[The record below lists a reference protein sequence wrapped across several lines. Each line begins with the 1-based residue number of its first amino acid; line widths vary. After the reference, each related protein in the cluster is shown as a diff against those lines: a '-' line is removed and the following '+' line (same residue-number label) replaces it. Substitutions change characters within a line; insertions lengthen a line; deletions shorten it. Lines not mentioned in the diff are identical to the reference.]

1 MNMNTWLKTV
11 AVATTLALTTLSL
24 TACQSSEKSEQQ
36 VSAQINTQV
45 FYLDRS
51 MLPPGAELTLTLE
64 DVSLMD
70 VAATKISTKT
80 ITLETAPP
88 YNVALDYDA
97 SLIKP
102 GMRYS
107 VRANITKGDRL
118 LYTSTSNND
127 PFAKPG
133 KTLEIKLTKI
143 NKTIA
148 VKPNAPLTNTYWKA
162 ITFFDNEVATPEG
175 ARELFLQMRNE
186 NQMRGFA
193 GCNNF
198 QGQFE
203 QTESELTFSRVA
215 ATMMACEGRSMEL
228 ENQMHQVINATTS
241 FKIVGDSLT
250 LYNQDKTRIGYFE
263 AVYF

>member
-1 MNMNTWLKTV
+1 MNTWLKT
-11 AVATTLALTTLSL
+11 LALTTTFAFTTLTL
-24 TACQSSEKSEQQ
+24 TACQSNEEVTTQA
-36 VSAQINTQV
+36 VAQINTKV

-70 VAATKISTKT
+70 VAAKKISSKT

-88 YNVALDYDA
+88 FNTALEYDD

-102 GMRYS
+102 GMRYN
-107 VRANITKGDRL
+107 VRATITKGDRL

-148 VKPNAPLTNTYWKA
+148 VRPKAPLTNTYWKA
-162 ITFFDNEVATPEG
+162 ISLFDETIATPEG
-175 ARELFLQMRNE
+175 ARELFLQMRDQNRV
-186 NQMRGFA
+186 RGFA

-198 QGQFE
+198 NGEYKQQDN
-203 QTESELTFSRVA
+203 QLTFDKVA
-215 ATMMACEGRSMEL
+215 TTMMACVGTATDLEG
-228 ENQMHQVINATTS
+228 QMHQALGASVS
-241 FKIVGDSLT
+241 YKIVGDSLT
-250 LYNQDKTRIGYFE
+250 LYNQENKRIAYFE